1 MSTKCTLKYGE
12 DKDTGVGFHLYRDG
26 FDLDEKFVYLELEG
40 VAFEAATSFKL
51 SGDGLGRV
59 DIRIPDSVASQL
71 GLIDRRPEVK
81 E

>member
-1 MSTKCTLKYGE
+1 
-12 DKDTGVGFHLYRDG
+12 
-26 FDLDEKFVYLELEG
+26 

-59 DIRIPDSVASQL
+59 DIRIPDAVASQL